1 MVSPFYIKPNNSYV
15 VNICKNITF
24 MYDSAINFIT
34 AGYQIKKT
42 KPLKHRGYKGLY
54 GAPDRA

>member
-34 AGYQIKKT
+34 AGYQIKKNKT
-42 KPLKHRGYKGLY
+42 LETQRLQGFIWC
-54 GAPDRA
+54 A